1 MRTLHVDSGREMRG
15 GQWQALYLIE
25 RLTDSVL
32 FAWAGSPLFEEATR
46 RKLDVRPLTF
56 RGLTVASKRADLVHV
71 HDARSHTWAAI
82 VRGMNGKAIPGAA
95 PLVVSRRVAFPVKR
109 GFFSHLKYAQ
119 ADLFIAV
126 SKYVVAQLLDAGIS
140 DISIRV
146 VHDGVPIP
154 EPARPEAGRVVALA
168 SKPMEIPGISVELTT
183 DLWRD
188 LATASVFVY
197 KSDMEGLGSAA
208 LAAMAAGVPVVASNV
223 GGLPEVVE
231 SGKTG
236 FLVSDGDFGTPV
248 RRLLEDAG
256 LAARMSHAA
265 RERVQQQF
273 SVERMVEKT
282 LAAYHEVLG

>member
-15 GQWQALYLIE
+15 GQWQALYLVE
-25 RLTDSVL
+25 GLTDAVL
-32 FAWAGSPLFEEATR
+32 LARAGSPLFEEAGR
-46 RKLDVRPLTF
+46 RKLDVRSLTF
-56 RGLTVASKRADLVHV
+56 RGLMAAAKQADLVHV
-71 HDARSHTWAAI
+71 HDARSHTLAAI
-82 VRGMNGKAIPGAA
+82 VGGP

-109 GFFSHLKYAQ
+109 GFFSLWKYAR
-119 ADLFIAV
+119 AALYIAV
-126 SKYVVAQLLDAGIS
+126 SKYVAARLMDAGIR
-140 DISIRV
+140 DAKIRV
-146 VHDGVPIP
+146 IHDGVPIP
-154 EPARPEAGRVVALA
+154 EPSVSGAGRIVALV
-168 SKPMEIPGISVELTT
+168 SKPVEISGIPVELTT

-188 LATASVFVY
+188 LSTASVFVY

-208 LAAMAAGVPVVASNV
+208 LVAMAAGVPVVASSV

-256 LAARMSHAA
+256 LAAQMSRVA
-265 RERVQQQF
+265 RERVQREF

-282 LAAYHEVLG
+282 VSAYREVLG

>member
-1 MRTLHVDSGREMRG
+1 MRG

-25 RLTDSVL
+25 RLTDAVL
-32 FAWAGSPLFEEATR
+32 LARAGSPLFEEAAR
-46 RKLDVRPLTF
+46 RKVDVRALTF
-56 RGLTVASKRADLVHV
+56 RALTAGAKQADLVHV
-71 HDARSHTWAAI
+71 HDARSHTLAAI
-82 VRGMNGKAIPGAA
+82 AGAAVGEVA
-95 PLVVSRRVAFPVKR
+95 PLVVSRRVAFPIKR
-109 GFFSHLKYAQ
+109 GFFSLWKYAG
-119 ADLFIAV
+119 AALYIAV
-126 SKYVVAQLLDAGIS
+126 SRSVAARLMDAGIRGAKV
-140 DISIRV
+140 RV
-146 VHDGVPIP
+146 VHDGVPVP
-154 EPARPEAGRVVALA
+154 EPACPQAGRVVALA
-168 SKPMEIPGISVELTT
+168 SKPVEIPGISVELTT

-236 FLVSDGDFGTPV
+236 FLVSDDDFGTPV

-256 LAARMSHAA
+256 LAAQMSQAA
-265 RERVQQQF
+265 RERVQREF

-282 LAAYHEVLG
+282 VQAYHEVLG

>member
-25 RLTDSVL
+25 RLTDAVL
-32 FAWAGSPLFEEATR
+32 LARAGSPLFEEAAR
-46 RKLDVRPLTF
+46 RKLDVRALTF
-56 RGLTVASKRADLVHV
+56 RALMAAAKQADLVHV
-71 HDARSHTWAAI
+71 HDARSHTLAAI
-82 VRGMNGKAIPGAA
+82 AGVA

-109 GFFSHLKYAQ
+109 GFFSLWKYAQ
-119 ADLFIAV
+119 AALYIAV
-126 SKYVVAQLLDAGIS
+126 SKYVAARLMDAGIRGAK
-140 DISIRV
+140 IRV

-154 EPARPEAGRVVALA
+154 EPAHPQSGRVVALA
-168 SKPMEIPGISVELTT
+168 SKPVEIPGISVDLTT

-188 LATASVFVY
+188 LSTASVFVY
-197 KSDMEGLGSAA
+197 KSDMEGLGSGV

-236 FLVSDGDFGTPV
+236 FLVSDGDFLTPV
-248 RRLLEDAG
+248 RRLLEDAA
-256 LAARMSHAA
+256 LAAQMSQAA
-265 RERVQQQF
+265 RARVQQEF

-282 LAAYHEVLG
+282 VGAYREVLG

>member
-1 MRTLHVDSGREMRG
+1 MRG

-25 RLTDSVL
+25 RLSDAVL
-32 FAWAGSPLFEEATR
+32 LARAGSPLFQEAAR
-46 RKLDVRPLTF
+46 RKLDVRALTF
-56 RGLTVASKRADLVHV
+56 RALTAGAKQADLVHV
-71 HDARSHTWAAI
+71 HDARSHTLAAI
-82 VRGMNGKAIPGAA
+82 AGAAIAGAA

-109 GFFSHLKYAQ
+109 GFFSLWKYTRAAQ
-119 ADLFIAV
+119 YIAV
-126 SKYVVAQLLDAGIS
+126 SNYVAARLMDAGIRGAK
-140 DISIRV
+140 IRV

-154 EPARPEAGRVVALA
+154 EPARPQAGRVVALA
-168 SKPMEIPGISVELTT
+168 SKPVEIPGISVDLTT

-188 LATASVFVY
+188 LSTASVFVY

-208 LAAMAAGVPVVASNV
+208 LAAMAAGVPVVASSV

-236 FLVSDGDFGTPV
+236 FLVGDGDFITPV

-256 LAARMSHAA
+256 LAARMSQAA
-265 RERVQQQF
+265 RERVQKEF

-282 LAAYHEVLG
+282 VAAYREVLG